1 MSKKQK
7 RHLWLTWSSD
17 LKGLR
22 DHLMQPTRIANTAKT
37 AKTRELAD
45 YVNTS
50 GARWSGVGL
59 QKGQRGTDY
68 LTSRLF
74 DNFARGRVIKLMI
87 TNDHVS

>member
-1 MSKKQK
+1 M
-7 RHLWLTWSSD
+7 
-17 LKGLR
+17 
-22 DHLMQPTRIANTAKT
+22 

-45 YVNTS
+45 YVNVS
-50 GARWSGVGL
+50 GARRSGVGL
-59 QKGQRGTDY
+59 QKGQRGTGY

>member
-1 MSKKQK
+1 MVNPSFRPK
-7 RHLWLTWSSD
+7 RV
-17 LKGLR
+17 
-22 DHLMQPTRIANTAKT
+22 TRSPYATNANG
-37 AKTRELAD
+37 EYGEDGGFAD
-45 YVNTS
+45 YVNVS
-50 GARWSGVGL
+50 GARRSGVGL